1 MDNNFNDIILN
12 FSKDLIEKVDGLV
25 KSIVLFGSY
34 VENKENEKSDI
45 DLLIIIDDIYAK
57 DLNIT
62 VPFYF
67 DNLNK
72 ILADEKYKKIH
83 VTTLT
88 LSKFWE
94 MILNGDPLVL
104 DILRKGEPIID
115 PAGIFGSLKKML
127 ENGLIKTSPEYLEI
141 MKKRAEE
148 WINYANLILIK
159 AFESL
164 YNSVVTISQYYLIK
178 NNINIYSPEEILKK
192 FEELKKK
199 RKISSEVYNYYKKIY
214 EYMKKIEHKEVRNV
228 DLDLLKEFLDGF
240 EKYKEKL
247 NI

>member
-1 MDNNFNDIILN
+1 MN

-34 VENKENEKSDI
+34 AENKENEKSDI
-45 DLLIIIDDIYAK
+45 DLLIIVDDIYAQ

-72 ILADEKYKKIH
+72 LLADEKYKKIH
-83 VTTLT
+83 LTTLT
-88 LSKFWE
+88 LSTFWE
-94 MILNGDPLVL
+94 MIFNGDPLFL

-127 ENGLIKTSPEYLEI
+127 EDGVIKTSPEYLEI

-148 WINYANLILIK
+148 GINYVNLMLIK

-164 YNSVVTISQYYLIK
+164 YHSVITISQYYLITK
-178 NNINIYSPEEILKK
+178 
-192 FEELKKK
+192 
-199 RKISSEVYNYYKKIY
+199 
-214 EYMKKIEHKEVRNV
+214 
-228 DLDLLKEFLDGF
+228 
-240 EKYKEKL
+240 
-247 NI
+247 